1 MGGTGRRQ
9 GPSGGLRRLALGSAF
24 SAALALLL
32 NMVVW
37 AYYAPA
43 MSVGILTPICTVDG
57 PALVAV
63 DARTG
68 LPLDIDAS
76 EGGGSVKRH
85 CPLGLLAAELSV
97 PPVAVPPGLPSLPEI
112 QGGYERSGIGPLVA
126 LAFAWQ
132 ARAPPA
138 G

>member
-1 MGGTGRRQ
+1 MH
-9 GPSGGLRRLALGSAF
+9 RLALGSAF
-24 SAALALLL
+24 LAALALLL

-76 EGGGSVKRH
+76 EGGGTVKRH
-85 CPLGLLAAELSV
+85 CPLGLLAAGLSV
-97 PPVAVPPGLPSLPEI
+97 PPVALPPGLPSLPEI
-112 QGGYERSGIGPLVA
+112 QGGYERPGLAPRGT